1 MSDTVSTSTYLDI
14 DCYFVDGD
22 SRKLKI
28 KNPTDTI
35 AAENITELNSFIAAN
50 NLLVG
55 DKTGAAFGRIV
66 KASKVETSTTTLEL

>member
-1 MSDTVSTSTYLDI
+1 MSDMITTSTYLDI

-35 AAENITELNSFIAAN
+35 TAEDITSLNSFIAAN

-66 KASKVETSTTTLEL
+66 KASKVETSTTTLDI